1 MRIVLNGKDTQLPD
15 ILDVAGLLERLGL
28 AQKRVAVEV
37 NKEIVPKSQHVGRLL
52 CDGDEVELVHA
63 MGGG

>member
-15 ILDVAGLLERLGL
+15 LLDVAGLLVHLGM
-28 AQKRVAVEV
+28 AGRRVAVEV
-37 NKEIVPKSQHVGRLL
+37 NKEIVPRSQQFGRLL
-52 CDGDEVELVHA
+52 CDGDEVELVQA

>member
-15 ILDVAGLLERLGL
+15 ILDVAGLLARLGL
-28 AQKRVAVEV
+28 EEKRVAVEV

-52 CDGDEVELVHA
+52 CDG
-63 MGGG
+63 